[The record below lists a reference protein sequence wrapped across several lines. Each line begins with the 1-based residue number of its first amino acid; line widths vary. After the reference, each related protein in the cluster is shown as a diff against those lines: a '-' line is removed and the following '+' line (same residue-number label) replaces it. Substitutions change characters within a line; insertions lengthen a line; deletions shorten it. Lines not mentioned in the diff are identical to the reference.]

1 MQNVIINSSAMM
13 HVYDP
18 LAKAEVRAENSLSSI
33 KAYCENNNVFDTSS
47 YPPEM
52 GSLTVINAWL
62 QKNMAARE
70 ATIAFF
76 QETKN
81 EALEKIV

>member
-1 MQNVIINSSAMM
+1 M

-18 LAKAEVRAENSLSSI
+18 LAVKGEMSAENSFASI
-33 KAYCENNNVFDTSS
+33 KAYCENNNVYDTAA

-52 GSLTVINAWL
+52 LSLSVINSWL

-70 ATIAFF
+70 TTIAFF
-76 QETKN
+76 KENKN
-81 EALEKIV
+81 EDLETIA